1 MRKLI
6 IATAIASTFAVGSA
20 SAFDIR
26 MTVQD
31 NFPGTQYNQTGV
43 SQETTG
49 SIKAQ
54 RQADFSAA
62 QGFSVSDSND
72 RQVPSFVQTR

>member
-31 NFPGTQYNQTGV
+31 NFPGTAYNETGV
-43 SQETTG
+43 SQETT
-49 SIKAQ
+49 SSVTAQ
-54 RQADFSAA
+54 GKPRFSAA
-62 QGFSVSDSND
+62 QGFAASDTND
-72 RQVPSFVQTR
+72 RQVPSFIQTR